1 MLKVPKL
8 GLGKGYLTR
17 RQFIERSF
25 AAGLAISNSFMLSGC
40 DPLKIISPP
49 SHPIE
54 TEGDVPALIIGSGF
68 GGAVTALRL
77 GEAGIRTMVLEQ
89 GRRWDSASAPF
100 SRLLPPDGRSTWLRN
115 KTVLPFGPSMSI
127 QKYTGVLDRV
137 DYPNIKVYR
146 GTAVGGGSIVYGG
159 ISTQPPEDL
168 FYQIFSSGIS
178 YAELLPYYERVRTM
192 LRITTVPADIEEQPY
207 YDYTRVFADHASTAG
222 LETISIGQ
230 AHDWDIIRSEIAGT
244 LPPSAIIGET
254 IYGNNS
260 GCKNSL
266 DQNYLPMAESTGY
279 VTIHPLH
286 RVIDITQENSG
297 KYAVTTEQIDETG
310 QVIQTKK
317 ITTDFLFF
325 AAGSIGTTELLVK
338 ARELGSLPHLNAAVG
353 HGWGTNGNV
362 LFTRTMNAS
371 TGKIQGGPPI
381 KAILD
386 YENRETPAIIE
397 AAYFP
402 IGLECNCLLYLML
415 ALETERG
422 HFSYNASTDTVELM
436 WPAGGNDRAVRA
448 VVDFAERLNAAN
460 GGHLS
465 SPVGVPFSPP
475 DILKGFT
482 YHPLGGMVL
491 GEACDLY
498 GRVHGYAKM
507 YVMDGSLLPGSC
519 ATANPSLTIAA
530 LAERNIE
537 NILAEDF
544 DAVSLLSTRK
554 K

>member
-1 MLKVPKL
+1 MFI
-8 GLGKGYLTR
+8 TR
-17 RQFIERSF
+17 RQFIERVS
-25 AAGLAISNSFMLSGC
+25 AAGLAISTGSTLSGC
-40 DPLKIISPP
+40 GSFDILSPP

-54 TEGDVPALIIGSGF
+54 TEDDVPALIIGSGF

-89 GRRWDSASAPF
+89 GRRWDSAAAPF

-115 KTVLPFGPSMSI
+115 KTVLPFGPSLPI

-137 DYPNIKVYR
+137 DYPNIKAYR

-168 FYQIFSSGIS
+168 FYEVFPSGIS
-178 YAELLPYYERVRTM
+178 YAELLPYYERVRAM
-192 LRITTVPADIEEQPY
+192 LRITTVPVDIEEQPY
-207 YDYTRVFADHASTAG
+207 YDYTRVFSNHAAAAG
-222 LETISIGQ
+222 LETVSVGQ
-230 AHDWDIIRSEIAGT
+230 AHDWDIIRSEIAGM

-254 IYGNNS
+254 VYGNNS

-286 RVIDITQENSG
+286 RVIDITQEKRG
-297 KYAVTTEQIDETG
+297 KYVVTTEQIDERG
-310 QVIQTKK
+310 EVIQTKK
-317 ITTDFLFF
+317 ITTDFLFL
-325 AAGSIGTTELLVK
+325 AAGSIGTPELLVK
-338 ARELGSLPHLNAAVG
+338 ARELGSLRHLDAAVG

-362 LFTRTMNAS
+362 LFTRTMDAL
-371 TGKIQGGPPI
+371 TGKMQGGPAI

-402 IGLECNCLLYLML
+402 IGIECNCLLYLML

-422 HFSYNASTDTVELM
+422 HFSYNALTDTLELM
-436 WPAGGNDRAVRA
+436 WPAGGNDRAVQA
-448 VVDFAERLNAAN
+448 AVDFAERLNTAN

-465 SPVGVPFSPP
+465 SPAGVPFSPP
-475 DILKGFT
+475 DILKEFT

-498 GRVHGYAKM
+498 GRVHGYARL

-537 NILAEDF
+537 NILAADF
-544 DAVSLLSTRK
+544 DAVSPLFTRK
-554 K
+554 KS

>member
-1 MLKVPKL
+1 MFI
-8 GLGKGYLTR
+8 TR
-17 RQFIERSF
+17 RQFIEWVS
-25 AAGLAISNSFMLSGC
+25 AVGLAISNSFALTGC
-40 DPLKIISPP
+40 GSLDILSPP
-49 SHPIE
+49 SMPIE
-54 TEGDVPALIIGSGF
+54 TEDDTPALIIGSGF

-89 GRRWDSASAPF
+89 GRRWDSAAAPF

-115 KTVLPFGPSMSI
+115 RTVLPFGPSMPI

-168 FYQIFSSGIS
+168 FYEVFPSGIS

-207 YDYTRVFADHASTAG
+207 YDYTRVFVDHAATAG
-222 LETISIGQ
+222 LETVSIGQ
-230 AHDWDIIRSEIAGT
+230 AHDWDTIRSEIAGT

-254 IYGNNS
+254 VYGNNS

-286 RVIDITQENSG
+286 RVIEITQEKRG
-297 KYAVTTEQIDETG
+297 KYAVTTEQIDERG
-310 QVIQTKK
+310 EVIQTKK
-317 ITTDFLFF
+317 ITTDFLFL

-338 ARELGSLPHLNAAVG
+338 ARELGSLPHLDAAVG

-362 LFTRTMNAS
+362 LFTRTVDAL
-371 TGKIQGGPPI
+371 TGKMQGGPAI

-422 HFSYNASTDTVELM
+422 HFSYNASTGTVELM
-436 WPAGGNDRAVRA
+436 WPAGGNDQAVRA

-465 SPVGVPFSPP
+465 SPEGLPFSPP
-475 DILKGFT
+475 DILKEFT

-491 GEACDLY
+491 GEACDVY
-498 GRVHGYAKM
+498 GRVHGYTRL

-519 ATANPSLTIAA
+519 AYCESVPNDCGFSRT
-530 LAERNIE
+530 EY
-537 NILAEDF
+537 
-544 DAVSLLSTRK
+544 
-554 K
+554 